1 MTQGN
6 LGEFHHSN
14 IPGSFL
20 VDSWDSQELV
30 GECKELLFSLRC
42 FLSTSSSS
50 LSAISTRDP
59 PCEQWLAGLGAG
71 AGSFSWSA
79 PCGCHLGAVL
89 VMVVVD

>member
-30 GECKELLFSLRC
+30 GECKELNFRVSQRAERNPKGILREE
-42 FLSTSSSS
+42 T
-50 LSAISTRDP
+50 
-59 PCEQWLAGLGAG
+59 
-71 AGSFSWSA
+71 
-79 PCGCHLGAVL
+79 
-89 VMVVVD
+89 